1 MTQHLPWGVKEYII
15 FAHYSF
21 CLYIVPYTE
30 VNSVNE
36 ATLPLA
42 TFIYAIIGVAV
53 TMAIVGFAMSLV
65 TGLACRKQQPT
76 ILPVPNITRSEAPSS
91 SSVDGEVGAGVIA
104 EYEEISLH
112 EAKDIHLT
120 DNAAYVCKPSCV

>member
-1 MTQHLPWGVKEYII
+1 M
-15 FAHYSF
+15 S
-21 CLYIVPYTE
+21 IVPYTQ

-36 ATLPLA
+36 ATVPLA
-42 TFIYAIIGVAV
+42 TFIYANIGVAA
-53 TMAIVGFAMSLV
+53 MAIVGFAMSLV

-76 ILPVPNITRSEAPSS
+76 TLPVPNITQSEAPST
-91 SSVDGEVGAGVIA
+91 SSVGGEVSTGVIP

-120 DNAAYVCKPSCV
+120 DNAAYGCKPSCV

>member
-1 MTQHLPWGVKEYII
+1 M
-15 FAHYSF
+15 
-21 CLYIVPYTE
+21 
-30 VNSVNE
+30 NE
-36 ATLPLA
+36 ATVPLA

-53 TMAIVGFAMSLV
+53 AMAIVGFAM

-76 ILPVPNITRSEAPSS
+76 TLPVPNITQSQAPST
-91 SSVDGEVGAGVIA
+91 SSVGGEVGAVVIP

-120 DNAAYVCKPSCV
+120 DNAAYGCKPSCV